1 LKRHLADLRA
11 QSGLTTFASSAS
23 GGRPCRCPRSRAA
36 IPSSDAAG
44 SQLVALAKLV
54 LDRGKALE

>member
-1 LKRHLADLRA
+1 MRTDNPID
-11 QSGLTTFASSAS
+11 S
-23 GGRPCRCPRSRAA
+23 GGEWAGIAVQKGRLVFLLA
-36 IPSSDAAG
+36 IPSSGSAA